1 MCGLGIGVPAN
12 ILEGVLMGFRSTAH
26 LLRVT
31 TIAAAVLVL
40 GATGAAAQPRANSGA
55 PQTNANG
62 LKKSKAIRNV
72 ELRWNFDADPGR
84 QFEVWIDCQRGD
96 SDSYSTCPSGQ
107 PYRGMEAR
115 AFELLKTDRVFSYAS
130 ATRSRADYAI
140 EIQNAVTGTNVD
152 DKAREAL
159 SKLLIPQD
167 IKKAQGASVKSLEEL
182 VEEVVFLNEKLLAGG
197 KLTTTFVLKKKE
209 ADGKTSVEG
218 QSPAIP
224 LGVRSEAPWFS
235 MSYGIGLS
243 TTRNSDV
250 TVIKTNT
257 LVTFEKDGKTQ
268 QAYQQQVHV
277 TDATAKLRPIEAA
290 TVFVGFRLAGPTYAL
305 AGFSTTSSIFKEPML
320 GIGCRIP
327 MGNMALMVG
336 GGAHFTNE
344 KTIVDGTNFSDGT
357 KLDPALSLTSG
368 DIPTEEKRRTRLFL
382 GFGVEF

>member
-1 MCGLGIGVPAN
+1 M
-12 ILEGVLMGFRSTAH
+12 
-26 LLRVT
+26 
-31 TIAAAVLVL
+31 AAAVLMVD
-40 GATGAAAQPRANSGA
+40 AAGAAAQLRSNPGA
-55 PQTNANG
+55 PQTRANG
-62 LKKSKAIRNV
+62 LKKSKAVRNV
-72 ELRWNFDADPGR
+72 ELRWDFDAAPGR
-84 QFEVWIDCQRGD
+84 QFELWIDCQRGD
-96 SDSYSTCPSGQ
+96 SDAYSTCPSGQ
-107 PYRGMEAR
+107 QYKGMEAR
-115 AFELLKTDRVFSYAS
+115 AFELLKADRVLSYAS
-130 ATRSRADYAI
+130 AARSRADYAI

-152 DKAREAL
+152 DRAREAL
-159 SKLLIPQD
+159 SKLLTPQD
-167 IKKAQGASVKSLEEL
+167 IKKAEGQGGRTPGEL
-182 VEEVVFLNEKLLAGG
+182 VEEVVFLSEKLLAGG

-209 ADGKTSVEG
+209 VDGKTVEG

-327 MGNMALMVG
+327 MGNMALMIG
-336 GGAHFTNE
+336 GGAHFTKE

>member
-1 MCGLGIGVPAN
+1 
-12 ILEGVLMGFRSTAH
+12 
-26 LLRVT
+26 
-31 TIAAAVLVL
+31 
-40 GATGAAAQPRANSGA
+40 
-55 PQTNANG
+55 
-62 LKKSKAIRNV
+62 
-72 ELRWNFDADPGR
+72 
-84 QFEVWIDCQRGD
+84 
-96 SDSYSTCPSGQ
+96 
-107 PYRGMEAR
+107 MEAR
-115 AFELLKTDRVFSYAS
+115 AFELLKTDRVLSYAS

-167 IKKAQGASVKSLEEL
+167 TKKAGLGGRQPEEL

-224 LGVRSEAPWFS
+224 LEVRGEAPWFS

-243 TTRNSDV
+243 TTRNSEV

-320 GIGCRIP
+320 GIGLRIP

-336 GGAHFTNE
+336 GGAHFTKE
-344 KTIVDGTNFSDGT
+344 KTIIDGTNFSDGT
-357 KLDPALSLTSG
+357 KLDPSLSLTSG